1 MRNKLKIPNFQKA
14 LPPVSR
20 CEHVNIKY
28 WATLYGK
35 GIRCKD
41 CNMELTKSH
50 EDLSQLC
57 TISAELEDAIQRHRK
72 EEHGAFRF
80 KDAAQLNR
88 IFFERRR
95 TEKEERLVMEIEPG
109 FYDFR
114 FEKDVEEMYARHQY
128 AIQEAANKLALE
140 LNRIEAAK
148 LAGTEDMKASEQV
161 ALALSTEVA
170 DDKIDNLEQLVGS
183 QAETFMGGL
192 LQVPLKDR
200 DFIAKRRAR
209 HRDLLSYYARLDI
222 FMFRIN
228 ELHDNRAL
236 MKKHKAQFSRR
247 LGQCHLELVMF
258 EDRMAQVEEEHS
270 RCENVLK
277 RRHKAQNKHNTA
289 VEGLEEANKQL
300 YIAAEQRAQT
310 ESGAV
315 LREQEHKE
323 VELQVRE
330 MLNWREPAAIKGSRK
345 RG

>member
-1 MRNKLKIPNFQKA
+1 
-14 LPPVSR
+14 
-20 CEHVNIKY
+20 
-28 WATLYGK
+28 
-35 GIRCKD
+35 
-41 CNMELTKSH
+41 MELTKSH

-170 DDKIDNLEQLVGS
+170 DDKIDNLEQLVGT

-200 DFIAKRRAR
+200 DFIF
-209 HRDLLSYYARLDI
+209 LFTFY
-222 FMFRIN
+222 
-228 ELHDNRAL
+228 
-236 MKKHKAQFSRR
+236 
-247 LGQCHLELVMF
+247 HLVT
-258 EDRMAQVEEEHS
+258 
-270 RCENVLK
+270 LK
-277 RRHKAQNKHNTA
+277 Y
-289 VEGLEEANKQL
+289 E
-300 YIAAEQRAQT
+300 
-310 ESGAV
+310 
-315 LREQEHKE
+315 
-323 VELQVRE
+323 
-330 MLNWREPAAIKGSRK
+330 RK
-345 RG
+345 